1 MFNAITASESR
12 LEGACTCTHD
22 VARFLMEIVEL
33 QGRVIKCYGRI
44 GDTQWM
50 IVDDGLLL
58 STGPDNVFSTFH
70 DTTAHLVWIE
80 DAAGEESFTIEQLLD
95 WSFPAGDGSIIDTLR
110 SLKITIN
117 VGLRV
122 ERVISLCT
130 DSGLHAFP
138 PNEVPVSDSLDGYW
152 SKGLHAFGLV
162 FFQSSVTGYL
172 CLETLHLFI
181 QGLDWRYSGHPWFK
195 MDPRLAMPPYTEYVL
210 FVGQDDAKVLS
221 IDGNEKR
228 YCLCLDL
235 MFGSFERWATGKL
248 FHHAFKTSDWEN
260 EPYYNSKESL
270 ISSLKVWRAILAH
283 RDWKTLYVELCKDTY
298 EPYSEYATW
307 PKLFKEFEQ
316 ADFLEVR
323 EAIQCLYDWVSAA
336 LDAAGGVY
344 AYFVR

>member
-1 MFNAITASESR
+1 M
-12 LEGACTCTHD
+12 
-22 VARFLMEIVEL
+22 
-33 QGRVIKCYGRI
+33 
-44 GDTQWM
+44 
-50 IVDDGLLL
+50 
-58 STGPDNVFSTFH
+58 
-70 DTTAHLVWIE
+70 
-80 DAAGEESFTIEQLLD
+80 
-95 WSFPAGDGSIIDTLR
+95 
-110 SLKITIN
+110 
-117 VGLRV
+117 
-122 ERVISLCT
+122 
-130 DSGLHAFP
+130 
-138 PNEVPVSDSLDGYW
+138 
-152 SKGLHAFGLV
+152 
-162 FFQSSVTGYL
+162 
-172 CLETLHLFI
+172 
-181 QGLDWRYSGHPWFK
+181 
-195 MDPRLAMPPYTEYVL
+195 AMPPYTEYVL

-270 ISSLKVWRAILAH
+270 NSSLKIWRAILAH

-323 EAIQCLYDWVSAA
+323 EAIQCLYDWVSTA